1 MFVFGFRDI
10 NTEMLFQVLMKRKPS
25 LRKLWYAN
33 VYDASNDGYVR
44 DVELNMDSLLR
55 LEHHTLSF
63 TKNKQRKVL
72 LDPQAP
78 DYEDVFKEKGNPMG
92 PDDILEAIKPL
103 ALRIPVPQRD
113 EIPVLPLSDLLK
125 ALHYYSSHSGLQEH
139 SCDET
144 ALLSL
149 GMLVEQWADELVTDE
164 YAKMFAEES
173 QDLKGKLLPNEKE
186 KIKQPRQY
194 VSESEDSDVI
204 SLDMNF
210 SDVDSDFE
218 IEIPEAPAR
227 ENVLSRNSKETED
240 QSSSPSDS
248 DSESESESSSSSNS
262 DSEEDTQSQGSHGQE
277 AADYSDASEDS
288 ELSSSDSLND
298 FISNDEGSR
307 KTGSSSEEPDFDSEN
322 SDTNSGTSDTDPV
335 EDSSD

>member
-1 MFVFGFRDI
+1 M
-10 NTEMLFQVLMKRKPS
+10 
-25 LRKLWYAN
+25 RKLWYAN

-55 LEHHTLSF
+55 LKHHTLSF

-78 DYEDVFKEKGNPMG
+78 DYEDVFIEKGNPMG
-92 PDDILEAIKPL
+92 PDDILEATKPL
-103 ALRIPVPQRD
+103 ALRIPVPQRE

-149 GMLVEQWADELVTDE
+149 GMLVEQWADELVTDD
-164 YAKMFAEES
+164 YAKMFAEET
-173 QDLKGKLLPNEKE
+173 QDMKGKLLPNEKE

-194 VSESEDSDVI
+194 VSESEESDVI

-218 IEIPEAPAR
+218 IEIPESPDR
-227 ENVLSRNSKETED
+227 ENVQKSKETEH
-240 QSSSPSDS
+240 Q
-248 DSESESESSSSSNS
+248 SSSSSNS
-262 DSEEDTQSQGSHGQE
+262 DSESEPESLSSSDLDSEAETQSQVSQVSHGQE
-277 AADYSDASEDS
+277 AVDYTDASEDS

-298 FISNDEGSR
+298 FISNDEASR
-307 KTGSSSEEPDFDSEN
+307 KAGSSSEEPDSESSN
-322 SDTNSGTSDTDPV
+322 SDSDSGSSDTDPV

>member
-1 MFVFGFRDI
+1 
-10 NTEMLFQVLMKRKPS
+10 MKRKPS

-149 GMLVEQWADELVTDE
+149 GMLVEQWADELVTEE

>member
-1 MFVFGFRDI
+1 
-10 NTEMLFQVLMKRKPS
+10 MKRKPS

-149 GMLVEQWADELVTDE
+149 GMLVEQWADELVTEE

-322 SDTNSGTSDTDPV
+322 SDTNSGTSDTDLV

>member
-1 MFVFGFRDI
+1 M
-10 NTEMLFQVLMKRKPS
+10 
-25 LRKLWYAN
+25 RKLWYAN

-149 GMLVEQWADELVTDE
+149 GMLVEQWADELVTEE

>member
-1 MFVFGFRDI
+1 M
-10 NTEMLFQVLMKRKPS
+10 
-25 LRKLWYAN
+25 RKLWYAN

-55 LEHHTLSF
+55 LKHHMLSF

-78 DYEDVFKEKGNPMG
+78 DYEDVFIEKGNPMG

-103 ALRIPVPQRD
+103 ALRIPVPQRE

-149 GMLVEQWADELVTDE
+149 GMLVEQWADELVTDD

-173 QDLKGKLLPNEKE
+173 QDLKGKLLPNDKE

-194 VSESEDSDVI
+194 VSESEESDVI

-218 IEIPEAPAR
+218 IEVPEAPDR
-227 ENVLSRNSKETED
+227 ENVQKSQETED
-240 QSSSPSDS
+240 HSSSPSDS

-262 DSEEDTQSQGSHGQE
+262 DSEEETQSQVSHGQQ

-307 KTGSSSEEPDFDSEN
+307 QAGSSSEEPDSESEN
-322 SDTNSGTSDTDPV
+322 SDSDSESSETDPV
-335 EDSSD
+335 EDSSV

>member
-1 MFVFGFRDI
+1 
-10 NTEMLFQVLMKRKPS
+10 MKRKPS

-55 LEHHTLSF
+55 SKHHMSSF

-78 DYEDVFKEKGNPMG
+78 DYEDVFIEKGNPMG
-92 PDDILEAIKPL
+92 PDDILEAIKPS
-103 ALRIPVPQRD
+103 ALRIPVPQRE
-113 EIPVLPLSDLLK
+113 EIPVLPSSDLLK

-149 GMLVEQWADELVTDE
+149 GMLVEQWADELVTDD

-173 QDLKGKLLPNEKE
+173 QDLKGKLLPNDKE

-194 VSESEDSDVI
+194 VSESEESDVI

-218 IEIPEAPAR
+218 IEVPEAPDR
-227 ENVLSRNSKETED
+227 ENVQKSQETED
-240 QSSSPSDS
+240 HSSSPSDS

-262 DSEEDTQSQGSHGQE
+262 DSEEETQSQVSHGQQ

-307 KTGSSSEEPDFDSEN
+307 QAGSSSEEPDSESEN
-322 SDTNSGTSDTDPV
+322 SDSDSESSETDPV
-335 EDSSD
+335 EDSSV

>member
-1 MFVFGFRDI
+1 M
-10 NTEMLFQVLMKRKPS
+10 
-25 LRKLWYAN
+25 RKLWYAN

-55 LEHHTLSF
+55 LKHHTLSF

-72 LDPQAP
+72 LDPQAS
-78 DYEDVFKEKGNPMG
+78 DYEDVFIEKGNPMG
-92 PDDILEAIKPL
+92 PDDILEATKPL
-103 ALRIPVPQRD
+103 ALRIPVPQRE

-125 ALHYYSSHSGLQEH
+125 ALHYYSSHSGLQEQ

-149 GMLVEQWADELVTDE
+149 GMLVEQWADELVTDD
-164 YAKMFAEES
+164 YAKMFAEET
-173 QDLKGKLLPNEKE
+173 QDLKGKLLPNERE

-194 VSESEDSDVI
+194 VSESEESDVI

-218 IEIPEAPAR
+218 IEIPESPDR
-227 ENVLSRNSKETED
+227 ENVPSEKAKETGN
-240 QSSSPSDS
+240 QSSSSSDS
-248 DSESESESSSSSNS
+248 DSESESESLSASDS
-262 DSEEDTQSQGSHGQE
+262 DSEPEIQSQVSHGQE
-277 AADYSDASEDS
+277 AADYTDASEDS

-298 FISNDEGSR
+298 FISNDEASR
-307 KTGSSSEEPDFDSEN
+307 KAGSSSEEPDSESSN
-322 SDTNSGTSDTDPV
+322 SDSDSDSTSSDTDPV

>member
-1 MFVFGFRDI
+1 M
-10 NTEMLFQVLMKRKPS
+10 
-25 LRKLWYAN
+25 RKLWYAN

-44 DVELNMDSLLR
+44 DVKLNMDSLLR
-55 LEHHTLSF
+55 LKHHTLSF

-78 DYEDVFKEKGNPMG
+78 DYEDVFIEKGNPMG
-92 PDDILEAIKPL
+92 PDDILEATKPL
-103 ALRIPVPQRD
+103 ALRIPVPQRE
-113 EIPVLPLSDLLK
+113 EIPDLPLSDLLK

-149 GMLVEQWADELVTDE
+149 GMLVEQWADELVTDD
-164 YAKMFAEES
+164 YAKMFAEET

-194 VSESEDSDVI
+194 VSESEESDVI

-218 IEIPEAPAR
+218 IEIPEAPGETVPSEKA
-227 ENVLSRNSKETED
+227 KETED
-240 QSSSPSDS
+240 QSSSSSDS
-248 DSESESESSSSSNS
+248 DSESESESSSSSDS
-262 DSEEDTQSQGSHGQE
+262 DSEQETQSQVSHGPE
-277 AADYSDASEDS
+277 AADYTDASEDS

-298 FISNDEGSR
+298 FISNDEASR
-307 KTGSSSEEPDFDSEN
+307 KAGSSSEEPDSESSDSN
-322 SDTNSGTSDTDPV
+322 SDSDSTSSDTDPV